1 MQKKRADKL
10 EELKK
15 DVMGES
21 KAAKML
27 QDLEYEKNDE
37 IAVIVDKKKL
47 INYFKEQL
55 KNI

>member
-37 IAVIVDKKKL
+37 IAVIVHKKKL